1 MRPLGEAAG
10 AAGAAGAEA
19 GLALGDR
26 LGVLPPLPL
35 PLPLPLPPVVVV
47 VAVVVVVLPL
57 SLLRSSLRRVAV
69 KGDGNW
75 LGLGTVKGLLGEGL
89 GRLGL
94 LATPTPAGVEVR
106 MGDKMEGEPK
116 PAGLN
121 GTGLNDNGSR
131 LMSDCVKAA

>member
-1 MRPLGEAAG
+1 MRPLGEAAGVAG

-26 LGVLPPLPL
+26 LGVLL

-75 LGLGTVKGLLGEGL
+75 LGLGTLKGLLGEGL
-89 GRLGL
+89 GLLGL

-121 GTGLNDNGSR
+121 WTGLYANGSR

>member
-10 AAGAAGAEA
+10 AAGADA
-19 GLALGDR
+19 GLALGDHLGDR
-26 LGVLPPLPL
+26 LGVLL

-47 VAVVVVVLPL
+47 VAMVVVVLPL
-57 SLLRSSLRRVAV
+57 SLLRSSLCRVAV

-75 LGLGTVKGLLGEGL
+75 LGLGTVNGLLGEGL
-89 GRLGL
+89 GLLGL

-121 GTGLNDNGSR
+121 ANGSR

>member
-1 MRPLGEAAG
+1 MAAG
-10 AAGAAGAEA
+10 AAGAAGAED
-19 GLALGDR
+19 GLALGVR
-26 LGVLPPLPL
+26 LGVLL

-57 SLLRSSLRRVAV
+57 SLLHSSLRRVAV

-89 GRLGL
+89 GLLGL

-121 GTGLNDNGSR
+121 WTGLYANGSR

>member
-19 GLALGDR
+19 GLSRGDR
-26 LGVLPPLPL
+26 LGVLPPL

-94 LATPTPAGVEVR
+94 LTTPTPAGVEVR

-121 GTGLNDNGSR
+121 GAGLNDNGSR

>member
-10 AAGAAGAEA
+10 AAGAAGADA

-26 LGVLPPLPL
+26 LGDRLGVL
-35 PLPLPLPPVVVV
+35 LPLPLPPVVVV

-75 LGLGTVKGLLGEGL
+75 LGLGTVNGLLGEGL
-89 GRLGL
+89 GLLGL

-121 GTGLNDNGSR
+121 WTGLNANGSR

>member
-1 MRPLGEAAG
+1 MRPLGEVAG
-10 AAGAAGAEA
+10 AAGAAGAED

-26 LGVLPPLPL
+26 LGVLPPL

-75 LGLGTVKGLLGEGL
+75 LGLGTMKGLLGEGL
-89 GRLGL
+89 GLLGRLG
-94 LATPTPAGVEVR
+94 TPTPAGEEVR

-121 GTGLNDNGSR
+121 WTGLYANGSR